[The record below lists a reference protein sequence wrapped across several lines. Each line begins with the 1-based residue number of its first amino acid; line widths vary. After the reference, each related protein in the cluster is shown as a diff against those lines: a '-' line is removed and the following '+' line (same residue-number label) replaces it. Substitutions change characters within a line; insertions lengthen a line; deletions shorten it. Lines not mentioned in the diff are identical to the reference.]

1 MGHSQADK
9 AQSRERI
16 LAEAAGQIR
25 DAGLESV
32 SVARL
37 MRSAG
42 LTHGGFY
49 GHFASRDELL
59 AQALERAL
67 VDGAA
72 ASRAAAGRRRSAS
85 TANTA
90 STASTASTV
99 STASTASTASAASRS
114 TQRSA
119 YDDFVRHYLSRA
131 HREARKDGCAVAA
144 LAADAARA
152 DAPVREV
159 MAAHV
164 ERFVAR
170 VAELARTDDD
180 EALFAVS
187 ALVGGLLLS
196 RVIGE
201 PARADALLRAV
212 REGLQQ
218 RPSGPLADAPAA
230 SAG

>member
-9 AQSRERI
+9 AHSRERI
-16 LAEAAGQIR
+16 LTEAAAMIR

-67 VDGAA
+67 LDGAA
-72 ASRAAAGRRRSAS
+72 ASRAASRAGGRAGGRSGRGDYEA
-85 TANTA
+85 
-90 STASTASTV
+90 
-99 STASTASTASAASRS
+99 
-114 TQRSA
+114 
-119 YDDFVRHYLSRA
+119 FVRRYLSRT
-131 HREARKDGCAVAA
+131 HRDARQQGCAVAA

-159 MAAHV
+159 MSGHV
-164 ERFVAR
+164 ERFVDR
-170 VAELARTDDD
+170 VADLAGTDDD
-180 EALFAVS
+180 GGLFAVS

-196 RVIGE
+196 RVFTD
-201 PARADALLRAV
+201 AQRADAVLQAV
-212 REGLQQ
+212 RAGLLKA
-218 RPSGPLADAPAA
+218 GAGAGA
-230 SAG
+230 SD

>member
-9 AQSRERI
+9 AHSRERI
-16 LAEAAGQIR
+16 LTEAAAMIR

-67 VDGAA
+67 LDGAA
-72 ASRAAAGRRRSAS
+72 ASRAASRAGGRAGGRSGRGDYEA
-85 TANTA
+85 
-90 STASTASTV
+90 
-99 STASTASTASAASRS
+99 
-114 TQRSA
+114 
-119 YDDFVRHYLSRA
+119 FVRRYLSRT
-131 HREARKDGCAVAA
+131 HRDARQQGCAVAA

-159 MAAHV
+159 MSGHV
-164 ERFVAR
+164 ERFVDR
-170 VAELARTDDD
+170 VADLAGTDDD
-180 EALFAVS
+180 GALFAVS

-196 RVIGE
+196 RVFTD
-201 PARADALLRAV
+201 AQRADAVLQAV
-212 REGLQQ
+212 RAGLLKA
-218 RPSGPLADAPAA
+218 GAGAGA
-230 SAG
+230 SD

>member
-16 LAEAAGQIR
+16 LSEAAAMIR

-49 GHFASRDELL
+49 GHFASRDDLL

-72 ASRAAAGRRRSAS
+72 ASRAASRAG
-85 TANTA
+85 
-90 STASTASTV
+90 
-99 STASTASTASAASRS
+99 SRAGGN
-114 TQRSA
+114 A
-119 YDDFVRHYLSRA
+119 YEAFVRSYLSRA
-131 HREARKDGCAVAA
+131 HRDARQQGCAVAA

-159 MAAHV
+159 MSGHV

-170 VAELARTDDD
+170 VGELAGADDD
-180 EALFAVS
+180 QALFAAS

-196 RVIGE
+196 RVFTD
-201 PARADALLRAV
+201 ARRSDAVLKAVRAGLAKADAGAGGAGGAV
-212 REGLQQ
+212 
-218 RPSGPLADAPAA
+218 
-230 SAG
+230 